1 MTRRRLPDEA
11 VPGNALPDNAA
22 PGNAVPDTAV
32 PIVAAPMA
40 GGPTTLALCS
50 AVAEA
55 GGLPFLPCG
64 YRTTSACA
72 DDIEELRRT
81 GHPFGVNLFV
91 PGDLRSD
98 VRSGAPDD
106 GVPDDAGPR
115 DAAAEE
121 AAFAAYRQQLLPE
134 AEALG
139 VVLEEKPRHDRD
151 EWDEK
156 VEMLLQSPVPVVSL
170 TFGLPDRAV
179 IAALQE
185 AGSAVVATVTTTAEA
200 QLAEGAGV
208 DGLVVQGSAAGGHSG
223 TFDPDRRLVDM
234 PTAQL
239 VREVLKVSSL
249 PVIAAGGV
257 DGPEAVESLRE
268 AGAHSVAVGTLL
280 LRTDEAGTTATHRE
294 ALTAPQFTTTTM
306 TRAFTGRPARALR
319 NDFIDRHESSAPSA
333 YPSVHHLTRPL
344 RQAAAAAGDAQRLHL
359 WAGTGYRHAPAAPA
373 GEVIRW
379 LGSGFAG
386 AGRPR

>member
-1 MTRRRLPDEA
+1 VTRRRL
-11 VPGNALPDNAA
+11 
-22 PGNAVPDTAV
+22 PDTAV

-40 GGPTTLALCS
+40 GGPTTVALCS

-64 YRTTSACA
+64 YRTTQACA
-72 DDIEELRRT
+72 DDIEALRRT

-91 PGDLRSD
+91 PDT
-98 VRSGAPDD
+98 
-106 GVPDDAGPR
+106 GVPDTGVPDTGVPDTGVPDTGVPDGGVPGAPAPR
-115 DAAAEE
+115 KADPDE

-139 VVLEEKPRHDRD
+139 VVLEEKPRNDRD
-151 EWDEK
+151 EWEQK
-156 VEMLLQSPVPVVSL
+156 VELLLQSPVPVVSL
-170 TFGLPDRAV
+170 TFGLPDPAV

-185 AGSAVVATVTTTAEA
+185 AGSVVLATVTTPAEA
-200 QLAEGAGV
+200 QLAQEADV
-208 DGLVVQGSAAGGHSG
+208 DGLIVQGSAAGGHSA
-223 TFDPDRRLVDM
+223 TFDPDRALPDT
-234 PTAQL
+234 PTVQL
-239 VREVLKVSSL
+239 VHDVLKVSSL

-257 DGPEAVESLRE
+257 DGPQAVKSLSA
-268 AGAHSVAVGTLL
+268 AGAHSVAIGTLL
-280 LRTDEAGTTATHRE
+280 LRTDEAGTSATHRE
-294 ALTAPQFTTTTM
+294 ALTAPQFTTTRI

-319 NDFIDRHESSAPSA
+319 NEFIDRHESAAPSA
-333 YPSVHHLTRPL
+333 YPSIHHLTRPL

-359 WAGTGYRHAPAAPA
+359 WAGTGCRHAPAAPA

-379 LGSGFAG
+379 LSTGILA